1 MDLKIGDD
9 RKGMDDFKLGLA
21 VGTILGAVEATFLI
35 VVLNIVIETI
45 IQKGGLNM
53 NELIVG
59 FVIGII
65 ITAGL
70 TWLYN
75 NGNDGGFA

>member
-45 IQKGGLNM
+45 I
-53 NELIVG
+53 
-59 FVIGII
+59 
-65 ITAGL
+65 
-70 TWLYN
+70 
-75 NGNDGGFA
+75 

>member
-1 MDLKIGDD
+1 MIEKD
-9 RKGMDDFKLGLA
+9 MDDFKLGLA
-21 VGTILGAVEATFLI
+21 VGIILGAVEATFLI
-35 VVLNIVIETI
+35 VMLDVVFKMIF
-45 IQKGGLNM
+45 QKGGLNM
-53 NELIVG
+53 DELIVG

-75 NGNDGGFA
+75 NGDDGGFA